1 MSTSTVTYNGVG
13 HAATYVSAA
22 QLTIALSTS
31 DQSTAGSYAVVVT
44 NPTPGGGASNSV
56 NFTVN
61 SSNPV
66 PVVSSLSPSSLTAG
80 ASAQTLTINGSNF
93 VSGSTVTYNGV
104 GHAATF
110 ASAGQ
115 TTIQLTA
122 GDLATAG
129 SYPVVVTNP
138 GPGGGA
144 SNSVNFTVN
153 AAAPSVSV
161 TIPSG
166 NYQSS
171 MTVGASQSITAVVT
185 GATANL
191 SWSVSGSNGG
201 SITGTGTTVTYNAP
215 TAIPGGNNPV
225 TITATQSGSSASASV
240 EVTINRSTTARNV
253 INVPGSQEYAAGVNL
268 SIPNSTPTLGL
279 ASVGTCSGSPAIPG
293 TCTATVT
300 GMQAAQGANVTVW
313 LIGQGL
319 TNSPGSSLASGLA
332 VSVSQGSSSDVTVSS
347 LTPQCNSTGNA
358 SCPNNASIPNV
369 TLGISVSASA
379 TVGVRNIVV
388 TNGSGELA
396 VYVGAIQIVP

>member
-1 MSTSTVTYNGVG
+1 MF
-13 HAATYVSAA
+13 ASAG
-22 QLTIALSTS
+22 QLTIQLTTGDLAK
-31 DQSTAGSYAVVVT
+31 AGSYAVVVT
-44 NPTPGGGASNSV
+44 NPT
-56 NFTVN
+56 
-61 SSNPV
+61 
-66 PVVSSLSPSSLTAG
+66 
-80 ASAQTLTINGSNF
+80 
-93 VSGSTVTYNGV
+93 
-104 GHAATF
+104 
-110 ASAGQ
+110 
-115 TTIQLTA
+115 
-122 GDLATAG
+122 
-129 SYPVVVTNP
+129 
-138 GPGGGA
+138 PGGGA

-240 EVTINRSTTARNV
+240 EVTINRSTTVRNV
-253 INVPGSQEYAAGVNL
+253 INVPGSQEYVAGVNL

-279 ASVGTCSGSPAIPG
+279 ASVGTCSGSPSIPG

-300 GMQAAQGANVTVW
+300 GMQVAQGANVTVW

-319 TNSPGSSLASGLA
+319 TNSSGSSLASGLA

-347 LTPQCNSTGNA
+347 LTPQCNSTGSA
-358 SCPNNASIPNV
+358 SCPNNASIPNI
-369 TLGISVSASA
+369 TLGISVSPSA
-379 TVGVRNIVV
+379 AVGVRNIVV
-388 TNGSGELA
+388 TNASGELA